1 MAGLKYELDQW
12 NEGVIA
18 FDQGLYEDALEIFE
32 PIADSAKIH
41 FNIGVVL
48 TTLGDYEGAS
58 AAFTR
63 ATNLDQFLAVAY
75 FQNGVANV
83 ALEDYGKAL
92 SCFHDAFLYLR
103 GNMVIDYTQLGL
115 DFKLY
120 SCQVL
125 FNRALCYLELGEHDL
140 GMTDMWRA
148 TREKQTQAHDILDQ
162 ALRDKGQDCTVFTVP
177 QGVLYRPAESKVKNA
192 KKKDYLGNSKVI
204 AALDA
209 KDSFSGFQGKA
220 AWQVQMSGPTNVAA
234 VDEPR
239 PMTPPVGGLQRRA
252 TERASNANMG
262 MNGRARRGTDPERP
276 QLEHSASFSGADN
289 YSRRG
294 QNGNGSNNLP
304 GPSLLRSGSTAGAQ
318 ARLSLLSRRNTD
330 ASRPARLKL
339 GATSNLAGPS
349 SAAPTVPLPAIPI
362 VAPVP
367 VPAVSAA
374 SIAAANSEADAEAA
388 SAALREFYQD
398 GIEDL
403 EQHIYALNIEAQEIT
418 VVDKQPSS
426 MTYPSKPGS
435 TTSSNDIRVSPV
447 PTRSNS
453 SASRKGILRKPSQ
466 NSGSNSSS
474 PPMPSSIINGAIPP
488 MPSQYTDYSGSSPPS
503 RTGTPPVFSDLRRM
517 GSNGNGKNGG
527 ATGLWRGDSVR
538 STTSGGSGGSG
549 GAGGYLQPQPNGDNH
564 HGYMNG
570 AEGSYLDEPVYAGL
584 RNKLRVK
591 CHYIDTR
598 AVLVRADTPL
608 EELIQRIQEKFQAS
622 QPLKLKYRDEDHH
635 MLSMVDDEDWLMAQQ
650 VHMETTGSLDRI
662 ELWCFDD
669 E

>member
-48 TTLGDYEGAS
+48 TTLGDFEGAS

-63 ATNLDQFLAVAY
+63 ATSLDQFLAIAY

-140 GMTDMWRA
+140 AMTDMWRA
-148 TREKQTQAHDILDQ
+148 TREKQIKAHDLLDQ
-162 ALRDKGQDCTVFTVP
+162 ALRDKGQNCTVFTVP

-209 KDSFSGFQGKA
+209 KDAHARFQGKS

-234 VDEPR
+234 VEEPR
-239 PMTPPVGGLQRRA
+239 PMTPPVAGLQRRA
-252 TERASNANMG
+252 TERASGSMG
-262 MNGRARRGTDPERP
+262 MNGRARRGTDPQQRP
-276 QLEHSASFSGADN
+276 QLEHSASFSGVDN
-289 YSRRG
+289 KSRRG
-294 QNGNGSNNLP
+294 QAANNTSLP
-304 GPSLLRSGSTAGAQ
+304 GPSLLRSSSTAGRGAAE

-330 ASRPARLKL
+330 NQRPARLNL
-339 GATSNLAGPS
+339 GSSSNLKKGGPA
-349 SAAPTVPLPAIPI
+349 SAAPSIPLPALPLAPIPTMDI
-362 VAPVP
+362 LSVN
-367 VPAVSAA
+367 
-374 SIAAANSEADAEAA
+374 AAAAKADADADAA
-388 SAALREFYQD
+388 AAALREFYQD
-398 GIEDL
+398 DMVEDL
-403 EQHIYALNIEAQEIT
+403 DQHVYALSIEAQEIT
-418 VVDKQPSS
+418 IVDKPTTTFPISKAPSN
-426 MTYPSKPGS
+426 
-435 TTSSNDIRVSPV
+435 TSSTDIRVSPT
-447 PTRSNS
+447 PSRSNS
-453 SASRKGILRKPSQ
+453 GASKKGGILRKASH
-466 NSGSNSSS
+466 NSGYSSSFSS
-474 PPMPSSIINGAIPP
+474 PPMPSSILPHQPTNN
-488 MPSQYTDYSGSSPPS
+488 SDYTGTSPPS
-503 RTGTPPVFSDLRRM
+503 RTGTPVFSDLRRM
-517 GSNGNGKNGG
+517 GSNGKNGT
-527 ATGLWRGDSVR
+527 TGLWRGDSVR
-538 STTSGGSGGSG
+538 STTSGGSGGSV
-549 GAGGYLQPQPNGDNH
+549 GAYFQQQPNHGDH
-564 HGYMNG
+564 HLGSMNG
-570 AEGSYLDEPVYAGL
+570 AEGAYLHEPVYAGL

-608 EELIQRIQEKFQAS
+608 EELIQRIQEKFQVDR
-622 QPLKLKYRDEDHH
+622 PLKLKYKDEDQH
-635 MLSMVDDEDWLMAQQ
+635 MLSMVDDDDWLMAQQ

-662 ELWCFDD
+662 ELWCFD
-669 E
+669 EE

>member
-48 TTLGDYEGAS
+48 TTLGDFEGAS

-63 ATNLDQFLAVAY
+63 ATSLDQFLAIAY

-140 GMTDMWRA
+140 AMTDMWRA
-148 TREKQTQAHDILDQ
+148 TREKQIKAHDLLDQ
-162 ALRDKGQDCTVFTVP
+162 ALRDKGQNCTVFTVP

-209 KDSFSGFQGKA
+209 KDAHAGFQGKS

-234 VDEPR
+234 VEEPR
-239 PMTPPVGGLQRRA
+239 PMTPPVAGLQRRA
-252 TERASNANMG
+252 TERASGSMG
-262 MNGRARRGTDPERP
+262 MNGRARRGTDPEQRP
-276 QLEHSASFSGADN
+276 HLEHSASFSGIDN
-289 YSRRG
+289 KSRRG
-294 QNGNGSNNLP
+294 QAANNTSLP
-304 GPSLLRSGSTAGAQ
+304 GPSLLRSGSTAGAE

-330 ASRPARLKL
+330 NQRPARLNL
-339 GATSNLAGPS
+339 GSSSNLKKGGPA
-349 SAAPTVPLPAIPI
+349 SAAPSIPLPALPLAPIPTVDI
-362 VAPVP
+362 LSVN
-367 VPAVSAA
+367 
-374 SIAAANSEADAEAA
+374 AAAKADADADAA
-388 SAALREFYQD
+388 AAALREFYQD
-398 GIEDL
+398 DMVDDL
-403 EQHIYALNIEAQEIT
+403 DQHVYALSIEAQEIT
-418 VVDKQPSS
+418 IVDKP
-426 MTYPSKPGS
+426 S
-435 TTSSNDIRVSPV
+435 TTFPTSKAPSNTSSTDIRVSPT

-453 SASRKGILRKPSQ
+453 GASKKGGILRKASQ
-466 NSGSNSSS
+466 NSGYSSSFSS
-474 PPMPSSIINGAIPP
+474 PPMPSSILPHQPTNN
-488 MPSQYTDYSGSSPPS
+488 SDYTGTSPPS

-517 GSNGNGKNGG
+517 GSNGKNGT
-527 ATGLWRGDSVR
+527 TGLWRGDSVR

-549 GAGGYLQPQPNGDNH
+549 GAYFQQQQPNHGDH
-564 HGYMNG
+564 YLGSMNG
-570 AEGSYLDEPVYAGL
+570 AEGAYLHEPVYAGL

-608 EELIQRIQEKFQAS
+608 EELIQRIQEKFQVDR
-622 QPLKLKYRDEDHH
+622 PLKLRYRDEDQH
-635 MLSMVDDEDWLMAQQ
+635 MLSMVDDDDWLMAQQ

-662 ELWCFDD
+662 ELWCFD
-669 E
+669 EE

>member
-1 MAGLKYELDQW
+1 
-12 NEGVIA
+12 
-18 FDQGLYEDALEIFE
+18 

-48 TTLGDYEGAS
+48 TTLGDFEGAS

-63 ATNLDQFLAVAY
+63 ATNLDQFLAIAY

-148 TREKQTQAHDILDQ
+148 TREKQTKAHDMLDQ

-209 KDSFSGFQGKA
+209 RDGSTPGFTGKS

-234 VDEPR
+234 VEEPR

-252 TERASNANMG
+252 TERVSSSGMG
-262 MNGRARRGTDPERP
+262 FNGRARRGTDPDQRP
-276 QLEHSASFSGADN
+276 QLEHSASFNGVDHYA
-289 YSRRG
+289 RRG
-294 QNGNGSNNLP
+294 GANGNTPALP
-304 GPSLLRSGSTAGAQ
+304 LGPSLLRSSSTAGTS

-330 ASRPARLKL
+330 AQRPARLNL
-339 GATSNLAGPS
+339 GNTSNKRNMGPV
-349 SAAPTVPLPAIPI
+349 SAAPTIPLPALPVPDAKVSAP
-362 VAPVP
+362 VAPVS
-367 VPAVSAA
+367 VSAA
-374 SIAAANSEADAEAA
+374 KATTDAEAA
-388 SAALREFYQD
+388 AAVLREFYQD
-398 GIEDL
+398 DL
-403 EQHIYALNIEAQEIT
+403 DDLDQHVYALSIEAQEIT
-418 VVDKQPSS
+418 VVDKASTKGAASKPSS
-426 MTYPSKPGS
+426 NFSS
-435 TTSSNDIRVSPV
+435 TDNVVSPV

-453 SASRKGILRKPSQ
+453 NASRQGGAGGILRKHSQ
-466 NSGSNSSS
+466 NSGPATSSRSSS
-474 PPMPSSIINGAIPP
+474 PPVPSYNSSAYNTNNSSEYSI
-488 MPSQYTDYSGSSPPS
+488 STSPPS

-517 GSNGNGKNGG
+517 GSNGKNAG

-549 GAGGYLQPQPNGDNH
+549 EGGRVGYFQQQPNHGDH
-564 HGYMNG
+564 YSGFVNG
-570 AEGSYLDEPVYAGL
+570 AEGTYLDEPVYAGL

-608 EELIQRIQEKFQAS
+608 EELIQRIQEKFQADR
-622 QPLKLKYRDEDHH
+622 PLKLKYKDEDHH

-650 VHMETTGSLDRI
+650 VHMETTGSLDRM
-662 ELWCFDD
+662 ELWCFD
-669 E
+669 EE

>member
-48 TTLGDYEGAS
+48 TTLGDFEGAS

-63 ATNLDQFLAVAY
+63 ATNLDQFLAIAY

-148 TREKQTQAHDILDQ
+148 TREKQTKAHDLLDQ
-162 ALRDKGQDCTVFTVP
+162 ALRDKGKDCTVFTVP

-204 AALDA
+204 AALDS
-209 KDSFSGFQGKA
+209 KDAIAGFQGKS

-234 VDEPR
+234 VEEPR
-239 PMTPPVGGLQRRA
+239 PMTPPVAGKLPFVIV
-252 TERASNANMG
+252 
-262 MNGRARRGTDPERP
+262 TD
-276 QLEHSASFSGADN
+276 D
-289 YSRRG
+289 
-294 QNGNGSNNLP
+294 
-304 GPSLLRSGSTAGAQ
+304 
-318 ARLSLLSRRNTD
+318 D
-330 ASRPARLKL
+330 M
-339 GATSNLAGPS
+339 
-349 SAAPTVPLPAIPI
+349 V
-362 VAPVP
+362 
-367 VPAVSAA
+367 
-374 SIAAANSEADAEAA
+374 D
-388 SAALREFYQD
+388 
-398 GIEDL
+398 DL
-403 EQHIYALNIEAQEIT
+403 DQHVYALSIESQEIT
-418 VVDKQPSS
+418 IVDKPSTATPFS
-426 MTYPSKPGS
+426 KAPSN
-435 TTSSNDIRVSPV
+435 TSSTDIRVSPI

-453 SASRKGILRKPSQ
+453 TASRKGSILRKTSQ
-466 NSGSNSSS
+466 NSGYSSSSS
-474 PPMPSSIINGAIPP
+474 PPMPSSILPHQPTYN
-488 MPSQYTDYSGSSPPS
+488 SDYTGTSPPS

-517 GSNGNGKNGG
+517 GSNGKNG

-538 STTSGGSGGSG
+538 STTSGGSGGSS
-549 GAGGYLQPQPNGDNH
+549 GAYFQQQPNHGDH
-564 HGYMNG
+564 HMGFMNG
-570 AEGSYLDEPVYAGL
+570 SEGTYLDEPVYAGL

-608 EELIQRIQEKFQAS
+608 EELIQRIQEKFQADR
-622 QPLKLKYRDEDHH
+622 PLKLRYKDEDQH

-650 VHMETTGSLDRI
+650 VHMETTGSLDRM
-662 ELWCFDD
+662 ELWCFD
-669 E
+669 EE